1 MYSCVV
7 LCGVALLLVC
17 LWVACFFVGRS
28 FWLLFI
34 IIIIVVVVVA
44 AAAANSISN

>member
-34 IIIIVVVVVA
+34 IIIVVV

>member
-1 MYSCVV
+1 M
-7 LCGVALLLVC
+7 LCGVALLFVYLLVGWLVGC
-17 LWVACFFVGRS
+17 LLVGRS

-34 IIIIVVVVVA
+34 IIIIIVAAA